1 MMARLLTI
9 AEASNYLWSSD
20 SRGLRSRT
28 RDFLKLNDVPLL
40 KDGKQ
45 YFVRLADLRR
55 LAGEDD
61 RGDA

>member
-1 MMARLLTI
+1 MARLLTI
-9 AEASNYLWSSD
+9 AEASNYLWAAD

-55 LAGEDD
+55 LVGEDD

>member
-28 RDFLKLNDVPLL
+28 RDFPKLNDVPLL

>member
-28 RDFLKLNDVPLL
+28 RDFLKLNDVLLL